1 MENLIDLA
9 IQIVNFNTKSY
20 LINCLRSVF
29 QDLSESELSFEINIL
44 ENGSNDNLSDLF
56 DLFSEFESSKIKITK
71 SKENLGFGTGHN
83 LLAKST
89 NARYLLILNPD
100 TVIQEKKSIER
111 LYQRINTDCTVKV
124 IGPKLYDKKGKD
136 QAWDHGEYCRVMNEM
151 GLGRWHSCDEEL
163 NCTWVSGAVFLIE
176 KKSFDKIG
184 GFDQNFFLYKEEED
198 LCLRLKEL
206 NRKFKVLYYPEVRVL
221 HFGSVVA
228 KRSEYFSISKQYFMQ
243 KHRFGMRQL

>member
-56 DLFSEFESSKIKITK
+56 DYFSELESGKMKVIK
-71 SKENLGFGTGHN
+71 SNDNLGFGTGHN
-83 LLAKST
+83 MLAKET
-89 NARYLLILNPD
+89 EAQYLLILNPD
-100 TVIQEKKSIER
+100 IVIQEKNSIEK
-111 LYQRINTDCTVKV
+111 LYQKINSDCTVKI
-124 IGPKLYDKKGKD
+124 IGPKLYNKKGKD
-136 QAWDHGEYCRVMNEM
+136 QAWDHGEYNRLMNEV
-151 GLGRWHSCDEEL
+151 GLGYWHSCDQEL
-163 NCTWVSGAVFLIE
+163 SCTWVSGAVFLIE
-176 KKSFDKIG
+176 KKIFDVID
-184 GFDQNFFLYKEEED
+184 GFDQKFFLYKEEED

-206 NRKFKVLYYPEVRVL
+206 NKNFKVLYYPEVRVL